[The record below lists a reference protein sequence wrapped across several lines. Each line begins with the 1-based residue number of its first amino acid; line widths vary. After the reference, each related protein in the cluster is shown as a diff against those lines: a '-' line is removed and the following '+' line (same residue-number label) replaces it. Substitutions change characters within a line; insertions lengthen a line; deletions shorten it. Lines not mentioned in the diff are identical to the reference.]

1 MVNKEPCLHIGN
13 TNILVICYKKL
24 PLLIPQQL
32 FIVIIKSTL
41 TPYQHAQ
48 TLPFA
53 GNTNVAL
60 YQPVTALGFWSSY
73 SKRFIPCYLEVVAAC
88 KILSV
93 GKDFSPNAHLLQ

>member
-13 TNILVICYKKL
+13 MNIQVICYKKL

-41 TPYQHAQ
+41 TLYQHAQ
-48 TLPFA
+48 TLPFV

-60 YQPVTALGFWSSY
+60 YQPVTAFGFWSSY